1 MPFDGAAGCAGR
13 GDGDP
18 VFDGDLVC
26 AGLHADFHGFAHVVV
41 PAWGNPC
48 RDSLDA

>member
-1 MPFDGAAGCAGR
+1 MPFDGAAGCGGR

-18 VFDGDLVC
+18 VFDGDLVGV
-26 AGLHADFHGFAHVVV
+26 GLHGDFHGL